1 MSFVIPGGQMVE
13 IARAGV
19 KDHGVVTALL
29 VEFARHQGWTPE
41 VDRDRWDG
49 VIAQLLNSDGW
60 LFLLAMEDGE
70 PAGLA
75 AVNWFLTL
83 YGSREQGRLMALIVE
98 EKRQKRGTG
107 TRLMEEVLSLA
118 RRRGC
123 RALEVCVD
131 PSDEAIARFYKKFDY
146 AREQRLLI
154 WPCGE
159 QA

>member
-1 MSFVIPGGQMVE
+1 MVE

-49 VIAQLLNSDGW
+49 VIAQLLNSVGW

-75 AVNWFLTL
+75 AVAAAK
-83 YGSREQGRLMALIVE
+83 GHAAGAQV
-98 EKRQKRGTG
+98 Q
-107 TRLMEEVLSLA
+107 
-118 RRRGC
+118 
-123 RALEVCVD
+123 
-131 PSDEAIARFYKKFDY
+131 
-146 AREQRLLI
+146 
-154 WPCGE
+154 
-159 QA
+159 